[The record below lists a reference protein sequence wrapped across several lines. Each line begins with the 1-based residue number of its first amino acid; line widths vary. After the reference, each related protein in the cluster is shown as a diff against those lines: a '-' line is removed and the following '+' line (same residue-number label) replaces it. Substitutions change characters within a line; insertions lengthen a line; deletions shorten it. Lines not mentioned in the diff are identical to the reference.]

1 MGWNGSPSRPL
12 AEKIVAKFKAVPY
25 WKRLTGAWSSV
36 AMADQIEAAIEQHIK
51 ARQQRRSG
59 K

>member
-1 MGWNGSPSRPL
+1 MGWNGTPSRPL
-12 AEKIVAKFKAVPY
+12 ADKIVAKFKAVPY

-36 AMADQIEAAIEQHIK
+36 AMADQIEADIQRHVK
-51 ARQQRRSG
+51 AMIQRHSG